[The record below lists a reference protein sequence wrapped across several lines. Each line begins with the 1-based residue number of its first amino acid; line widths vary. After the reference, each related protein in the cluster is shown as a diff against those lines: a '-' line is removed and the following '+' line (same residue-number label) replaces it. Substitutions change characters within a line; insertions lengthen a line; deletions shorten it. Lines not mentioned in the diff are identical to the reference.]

1 MYKIYI
7 FWVPKFSFFFILYK
21 IYKSDTREMILTV
34 FFLNNSHTLSLTF
47 RKFALQC
54 IVKDRNLNLRQK
66 AKIYKLNYTYK
77 KNKMAVKTYFKMAKH
92 LLILIIKE

>member
-1 MYKIYI
+1 
-7 FWVPKFSFFFILYK
+7 
-21 IYKSDTREMILTV
+21 MILTV
-34 FFLNNSHTLSLTF
+34 FFFETNNSHAFSLTF

-54 IVKDRNLNLRQK
+54 IVKDRNLNLITTK

-92 LLILIIKE
+92 LLKIIKE